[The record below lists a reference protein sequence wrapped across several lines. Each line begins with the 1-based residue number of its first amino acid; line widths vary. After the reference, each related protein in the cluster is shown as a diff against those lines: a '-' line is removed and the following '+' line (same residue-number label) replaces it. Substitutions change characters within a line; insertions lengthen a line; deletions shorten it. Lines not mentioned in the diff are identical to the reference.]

1 MLDDEIVN
9 AVKKKKFHIFA
20 IENIDQ
26 AIEILTGIKAGTLEK
41 EEFEKNTFYYY
52 VQKKLIEKS
61 KLLKQNI
68 DNKSKKIKIGTEA

>member
-1 MLDDEIVN
+1 MHH
-9 AVKKKKFHIFA
+9 KIFA

-26 AIEILTGIKAGTLEK
+26 AIEILTGIKAGTLAK